1 MSVRARSFL
10 ALTALLAAVLPL
22 PASAAPRDLV
32 SAAAKPLPALSPAAP
47 DALSRALAGGRID
60 EATYA
65 LERVT
70 SLFAPASVRARYGQV
85 AAPEP
90 RDATL
95 LFRDL
100 AARSDQLQGEARE
113 RAEALLARPTDGPV
127 SDPDGYTVAEERPAC
142 SVDVCVHYVGSTVD
156 APPATDASP
165 DDGTPDW
172 VATTLAVMDGVWAAE
187 VDDLGYRAP
196 RPDTSSKDD
205 GGNGKLDV
213 YLADVGSDGLY
224 GYCTTDDRDRDI
236 RYDVSAYCVLDDDF
250 AQSQFGYPS
259 PVEPLRVTAAH
270 EFHHAVQFG
279 YDYLEDAWIME
290 ASSTW
295 IEDEVYDGIDDNLQY
310 LASSPLAQPHV
321 PLDKGVSPR
330 WYGAWIF
337 LRFLSEYV
345 GANDGGSAA
354 ADPTI
359 VRSIWAK
366 LDAATGGPDRYS
378 TKGVA
383 AAIAERT
390 LNGTPGDMRRVF
402 ADFAVWN
409 ARPAAFYE
417 EGASYRPASSSARE
431 RLTASA
437 RSFASTLDVDHLA
450 NRFVALK
457 RGAGLASTAKLRI
470 QVDGPDQASA
480 PAASAVV
487 VSTNG
492 SVAVTRIALD
502 GSGRG
507 VARVAFGSSIARVVV
522 IATNAS
528 IRYTACWTGN
538 TTYAC
543 FGGTPVDEDRLFE
556 VRAAVV

>member
-1 MSVRARSFL
+1 MRPRVRTFL
-10 ALTALLAAVLPL
+10 ALTALLAAVLPR
-22 PASAAPRDLV
+22 PAIATQPDAAQR
-32 SAAAKPLPALSPAAP
+32 AAKPLPALTPAVP
-47 DALSRALAGGRID
+47 DALSRALTRGRID

-70 SLFAPASVRARYGQV
+70 SLFAPASVRARYGRV
-85 AAPEP
+85 AGPEP

-100 AARSDQLQGEARE
+100 AARSHQLRGEARE
-113 RAEALLARPTDGPV
+113 RAEALLARPTDGPLG
-127 SDPDGYTVAEERPAC
+127 DPDGYTVAEEPPVC
-142 SVDVCVHYVGSTVD
+142 SAEVCVHYVGSTVD
-156 APPATDASP
+156 APPTADTSP
-165 DDGTPDW
+165 DDGIPDW
-172 VATTLAVMDGVWAAE
+172 VATTLDVMDEVWAAE

-205 GGNGKLDV
+205 GGNGKLDI
-213 YLADVGSDGLY
+213 YLADIGGDGLY
-224 GYCTTDDRDRDI
+224 GYCTTDDRDRAT

-250 AQSQFGYPS
+250 APSQFGYPN
-259 PVEPLRVTAAH
+259 PIEPLRVTAAH

-310 LASSPLAQPHV
+310 LVSSPLAQPHV

-330 WYGAWIF
+330 WYGTWIF

-383 AAIAERT
+383 AAIAGRT
-390 LNGTPGDMRRVF
+390 LSGAPGDMRRVF
-402 ADFAVWN
+402 ADFAAWN
-409 ARPAAFYE
+409 ARPADFYE
-417 EGASYRPASSSARE
+417 EGASYRPARSSARK
-431 RLTASA
+431 RLTGSA
-437 RSFASTLDVDHLA
+437 RSFGATLEVDHLA
-450 NRFVALK
+450 NRFVVLK

-470 QVDGPDQASA
+470 RVDGPDQASA

-507 VARVAFGSSIARVVV
+507 VARVAFGSSTARVVV

-528 IRYTACWTGN
+528 IRYKACWTGD
-538 TTYAC
+538 TTYSC
-543 FGGTPVDEDRLFE
+543 YGGRPVDENRLFE